1 MLKVSFLVVRWKE
14 FIKSL
19 KKVCW
24 WNKKRRVQPLRIIKV

>member
-1 MLKVSFLVVRWKE
+1 VRWKG

-24 WNKKRRVQPLRIIKV
+24 WNKKGGYNPSQYLKV